1 MLAIIAPRRTSVTHK
16 MSKQEKP
23 LLVLID
29 GMALAYRSYF
39 AFISRPLTNSRG
51 ENTSAVFGFTNALL
65 QFMDTHKPQ
74 YACVCFDTAAPTF
87 RHEMFKEYKAT
98 REAMPDDMR
107 PQIQIIKDIVKAYNI
122 PQIEMPGFEAD
133 DLIGTLAREAEKKGI
148 DSLIITPDK
157 DFSQLVNENI
167 KLLRPTRD
175 ANVMEL
181 MDIDAVKTKYG
192 LLPTQFIDYL
202 ALVGD
207 TSDNIPGVRGV
218 GEKTAAPLL
227 VEYGSLEKIYENIE
241 KIAKKGLK
249 DKLVNE
255 KTNAF
260 LSYELA
266 TIKVDVPMKEH
277 IDSFK
282 YSFDP
287 DFKTLTLTLKDL
299 GFNKLLERLKKDEL
313 ALKGEISEPEEPT
326 IDDAIAGT
334 ATESPNRLS
343 GTDIKSRPH
352 QYHMLSTLT
361 EVYGLAKKLQKADE
375 FCYDL
380 ETTSATA
387 MRADIIG
394 ISFCFKEGEAYYI
407 PIRIESEQE
416 GGSLFSAGNIESDTK
431 NAFNTGFLSSEI
443 LPIFKSVLEDKSKAK
458 VGQNIKYD
466 MLVLKCNGINA
477 LPVTFDTMIAASL
490 LQNEN
495 ALSMDDLSAKY
506 LGYAPIPLSAIA
518 GKMKKTDSFEIMT
531 SLETTSLAE
540 YGAEDAD
547 ITYQLKQVLAQD
559 VEKEQLTELCKTVEF
574 PLVEVLTQVEFNGVK
589 IDTVMLKR
597 VSKEMEEEAGIV
609 CQKIYEF
616 AGKEFLIDSTKQL
629 SDILFNKLMLTPIK
643 KTKTGYSTDASVLEQ
658 LKAQHPIAD
667 LLLQYRQFQK
677 LRSTYVDAL
686 PLLVNPRT
694 GLLHT
699 SYHQA
704 VAATGRLSSN
714 EPNLQNIPIRTEMG
728 RGLRKAFVSRFTNGN
743 ILSADYSQIELR
755 IIAHVTKDKNLL
767 DSFKNNEDIHTNT
780 AAAVFGVTKE
790 EVNRDMRRKAKEVN
804 YGIMYGIGAFG
815 LSSRLG
821 ISQKEGSEIIKK
833 YFMAFPSIKEY
844 IDDTIA
850 FARENGY
857 VQTLLG
863 RRRYMTNINASNQ
876 TIRAQD
882 ERAAINMPIQGTAAE
897 MLKIAMINI
906 QKELYAG
913 EYKSL
918 MIMQVHDE
926 LVFDVCPGEEEKL
939 KAMVVKKMRTAM
951 PMDVVIDV
959 DAGIGATWFDAH

>member
-1 MLAIIAPRRTSVTHK
+1 

-23 LLVLID
+23 LFVLID
-29 GMALAYRSYF
+29 GLALAYRSYF
-39 AFISRPLTNSRG
+39 AFISRPLTNARG

-87 RHEMFKEYKAT
+87 RHEMYQEYKAT

-122 PQIEMPGFEAD
+122 PQIEMPGYEAD
-133 DLIGTLAREAEKKGI
+133 DLIGTIAKMAEQEGI
-148 DSLIITPDK
+148 ESLIITPDK
-157 DFSQLVNENI
+157 DYSQLVSENI

-207 TSDNIPGVRGV
+207 ASDNIPGVKGV

-227 VEYGSLEKIYENIE
+227 VEYGNLKNIYKNIDN
-241 KIAKKGLK
+241 IPKKGLK
-249 DKLVNE
+249 DKLVNDKE
-255 KTNAF
+255 NAF

-266 TIKVDVPMKEH
+266 TIKVDVPMKET
-277 IDSFK
+277 ITSFT
-282 YSFDP
+282 YVNEP
-287 DFKTLTLTLKDL
+287 DFKTLSAILKDL
-299 GFNKLLERLKKDEL
+299 NFKSLFERLKKEEL
-313 ALKGEISEPEEPT
+313 LLTGHISEPEAPVKDTTEITKETTARPT
-326 IDDAIAGT
+326 TLTG
-334 ATESPNRLS
+334 S
-343 GTDIKSRPH
+343 DIQSRPH
-352 QYHMLSTLT
+352 TYHTLSTLT
-361 EVYGLAKKLQKADE
+361 EVYALTKKLQKVDE
-375 FCYDL
+375 FCFDL

-387 MRADIIG
+387 MRAEIIG
-394 ISFCFKEGEAYYI
+394 ISFSFKAGEAYYI
-407 PIRIESEQE
+407 PIRIESESQA
-416 GGSLFSAGNIESDTK
+416 GSLFSSGNIVSDTK
-431 NAFNTGFLSSEI
+431 NAYNTGFLAAEI
-443 LPIFKSVLEDKSKAK
+443 LPIFKPVLENKDIAK

-466 MLVLKCNGINA
+466 MLVLKCYGINA
-477 LPVTFDTMIAASL
+477 LPASFDTMIAASL

-506 LGYAPIPLSAIA
+506 LGYTPIPLSALA

-531 SLETTSLAE
+531 SLETHALAE

-547 ITYQLKQVLAQD
+547 ITYQLKQVLSND
-559 VEKEQLTELCKTVEF
+559 INTEKLNDLCKNVEF
-574 PLVEVLTQVEFNGVK
+574 PLIEVLTQVEFNGVK
-589 IDTVMLKR
+589 IDTEMLAR
-597 VSKEMEEEAGIV
+597 VSKEMEEEAAIV
-609 CQKIYEF
+609 CQKIYDH

-629 SDILFNKLMLTPIK
+629 SDVLFNKLMLVPIK

-658 LKAQHPIAD
+658 LKAQHPIAE
-667 LLLQYRQFQK
+667 LLLQYRQYQK

-686 PLLVNPRT
+686 PLLVNPKT

-728 RGLRKAFVSRFTNGN
+728 RGLRKAFVTRFKKGS

-767 DSFKNNEDIHTNT
+767 ESFEKNEDIHTNT
-780 AAAVFGVTKE
+780 AAAVFGVSKE
-790 EVNRDMRRKAKEVN
+790 DVNRDMRRKAKEVN

-821 ISQKEGSEIIKK
+821 ISQKEGAEIIKK
-833 YFMAFPSIKEY
+833 YFIAFPSIKEY

-850 FARENGY
+850 FARKNGY

-876 TIRAQD
+876 AVRAAD
-882 ERAAINMPIQGTAAE
+882 ERASINMPIQGTAAE

-906 QKELYAG
+906 QRELYASD
-913 EYKSL
+913 YKSL

-926 LVFDVCPGEEEKL
+926 LVFDVYPGEEDKL
-939 KAMVVKKMRTAM
+939 TNMVKEKMRTAM

-959 DAGIGATWFDAH
+959 DAGIGKTWFDAH

>member
-1 MLAIIAPRRTSVTHK
+1 
-16 MSKQEKP
+16 
-23 LLVLID
+23 
-29 GMALAYRSYF
+29 MALAYRSYF
-39 AFISRPLTNSRG
+39 AFISRPLTNARG

-87 RHEMFKEYKAT
+87 RHTMFKEYKAT

-133 DLIGTLAREAEKKGI
+133 DLIGTLAIEAQKKGI

-157 DFSQLVNENI
+157 DFSQLVTENI

-181 MDIDAVKTKYG
+181 MDIEAVKTKYG
-192 LLPTQFIDYL
+192 VLPTQFIDYL

-218 GEKTAAPLL
+218 GEKTAAPILAQ
-227 VEYGSLEKIYENIE
+227 YGSLENIYKNIDKIE
-241 KIAKKGLK
+241 KKGLK
-249 DKLVNE
+249 DKLINE
-255 KTNAF
+255 KANAF

-266 TIKVDVPMKEH
+266 TIKIDVPMKED
-277 IDSFK
+277 INSFK
-282 YSFDP
+282 YTFDP

-299 GFNKLLERLKKDEL
+299 GFNKLLERLKKEEL
-313 ALKGEISEPEEPT
+313 ALKGEISEPEEPAAT
-326 IDDAIAGT
+326 NTET
-334 ATESPNRLS
+334 ATTSESPNRLS

-380 ETTSATA
+380 ETTSASA
-387 MRADIIG
+387 MRADMIG
-394 ISFCFKEGEAYYI
+394 ISFSFKEGEAYYI
-407 PIRIESEQE
+407 PIRIESEQQ

-431 NAFNTGFLSSEI
+431 NAYNTGFLASEI
-443 LPIFKSVLEDKSKAK
+443 LPIFKPVLEDKTKAK

-506 LGYAPIPLSAIA
+506 LGYTPIPLSALA

-531 SLETTSLAE
+531 SLETTALAE

-547 ITYQLKQVLAQD
+547 ITYQLKQVLTQD
-559 VEKEQLTELCKTVEF
+559 IEKEQLTELYKTVEF
-574 PLVEVLTQVEFNGVK
+574 PLIEVLTQVEFNGVK
-589 IDTVMLKR
+589 IDTEMLKR

-629 SDILFNKLMLTPIK
+629 SDILTPIK

-728 RGLRKAFVSRFTNGN
+728 RGLRKAFVSRFKKGN

-821 ISQKEGSEIIKK
+821 ISQKEGAEIIKK

-850 FARENGY
+850 FARDKGY

-876 TIRAQD
+876 TVRAQD

-906 QKELYAG
+906 QKELYAD

-926 LVFDVCPGEEEKL
+926 LVFDVWPGEEEKL
-939 KAMVVKKMRTAM
+939 KAMVVEKMRNAM

-959 DAGIGATWFDAH
+959 DAGIGTTWFDAH